1 MVKWDR
7 EEYWLDPEMEPETDT
22 EGGVTYKEEYKY
34 ITDKSSST
42 ICFIYSI
49 YIGLDSTYT

>member
-1 MVKWDR
+1 
-7 EEYWLDPEMEPETDT
+7 MEPETDT